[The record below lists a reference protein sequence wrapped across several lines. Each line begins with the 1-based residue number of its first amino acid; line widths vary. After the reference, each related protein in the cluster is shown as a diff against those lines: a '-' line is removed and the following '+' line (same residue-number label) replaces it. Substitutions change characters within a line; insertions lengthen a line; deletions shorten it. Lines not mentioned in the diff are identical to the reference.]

1 MNISVN
7 TWRAKRS
14 LTEYG
19 VYPYAAGDLFALFLK
34 NKKKKNKNF
43 APGRTRTG
51 SSDARSAGCR
61 VERTK

>member
-34 NKKKKNKNF
+34 NKKKNF

>member
-14 LTEYG
+14 LTECG
-19 VYPYAAGDLFALFLK
+19 VYPYAAGDLFALFSK
-34 NKKKKNKNF
+34 NKNKKNKNF

-51 SSDARSAGCR
+51 SSDARSAG
-61 VERTK
+61 